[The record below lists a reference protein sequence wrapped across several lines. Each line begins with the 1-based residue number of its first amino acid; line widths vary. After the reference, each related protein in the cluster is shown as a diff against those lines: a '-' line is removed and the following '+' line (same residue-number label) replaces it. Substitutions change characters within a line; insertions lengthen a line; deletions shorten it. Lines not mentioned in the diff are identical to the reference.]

1 MKKQAILRLL
11 VILAWLL
18 TASMAVSHPQT
29 KSPTSQK
36 SAQSTSGPATGA
48 LLDLNSATLEQL
60 KELPGIGEAYAQ
72 KIIDERPYAK
82 KADLV
87 RKKII
92 PQATYNKVADKVIAK
107 HAKTT
112 NSKPPS

>member
-1 MKKQAILRLL
+1 MKKQAIVRLL

-18 TASMAVSHPQT
+18 TASIAVSHPQT
-29 KSPTSQK
+29 KSPTSQM
-36 SAQSTSGPATGA
+36 SAPSTSGPATGA
-48 LLDLNSATLEQL
+48 LLDLNSATLKQL
-60 KELPGIGEAYAQ
+60 KELGIGDAYAQ

-82 KADLV
+82 KTDLV